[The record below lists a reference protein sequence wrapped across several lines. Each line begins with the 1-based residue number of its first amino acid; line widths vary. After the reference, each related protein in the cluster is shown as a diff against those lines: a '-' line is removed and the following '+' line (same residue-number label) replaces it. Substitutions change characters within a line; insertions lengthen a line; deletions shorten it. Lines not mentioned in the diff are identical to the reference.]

1 VLAWFYRE
9 TICLYLFI
17 KAATNPTV
25 KWRDGKYRLKW
36 GGLAE
41 EIIEKK
47 STELKAPIKSN
58 SNLIDEKSYQFINI
72 SSSSLVTNGKK
83 IFNHKRNNSYSVLMN
98 NNNNNNNNNNLI
110 SNNIG
115 ENTINQNLNL
125 AENKS
130 NYVFRYSSL
139 NSIDSLALNNSFS
152 QSTLKLL

>member
-98 NNNNNNNNNNLI
+98 SNN
-110 SNNIG
+110 NNIG
-115 ENTINQNLNL
+115 ENNINQNLNVS
-125 AENKS
+125 ENKS

>member
-1 VLAWFYRE
+1 MLAWFYRE
-9 TICLYLFI
+9 TICLYLFL
-17 KAATNPTV
+17 KAASNPTV
-25 KWRDGKYRLKW
+25 KWRDGIYRLKW

-41 EIIEKK
+41 EIVEKK
-47 STELKAPIKSN
+47 SIELKAPIKSN

-98 NNNNNNNNNNLI
+98 NNNNNSLI

-130 NYVFRYSSL
+130 NYDFRYSSL
-139 NSIDSLALNNSFS
+139 NSIDSLTENNSFS
-152 QSTLKLL
+152 FSRSTLKLL